1 METILTIHYEKVGT
15 VVLLKIVEYI
25 HMGNAPG
32 SFRLLGN
39 GTSSYHFQLGQL
51 ASISM
56 KKGEEKWED
65 NGKRSQ
71 KWEVSYNVEGLTCTL
86 SITKST
92 GINSD
97 EELRIDI
104 EDNRRREK
112 INRHAIKQYSSG
124 FTQIVGRAEA
134 GLLVGNMICFHA
146 NSTKDVRG
154 WEEAASST
162 YVPYT
167 RNTTNSSGG
176 VSSTTICPYG
186 SSGTRKGLYV
196 TEWKKKKENEKPY
209 MVTIAHYYANNG
221 ENLFTRGIDV
231 GLSMMV
237 KIRVSNGALFGIDEL
252 DFTVDGP
259 VQHPSSALL
268 YMIEEVTRTKMWTPR
283 ACPHCANIQRQRRW
297 QSESDDSDNLPVA
310 PGHGH
315 GNSQNARNHG
325 VFNGDGNG
333 SNYER
338 NIMLFINKFCT

>member
-1 METILTIHYEKVGT
+1 
-15 VVLLKIVEYI
+15 
-25 HMGNAPG
+25 MGNAPG

-104 EDNRRREK
+104 EDNTCREK

-167 RNTTNSSGG
+167 RASSTYVPYTRASSTYVPYTRNTTNSSGG
-176 VSSTTICPYG
+176 VTSTTICPYR

-237 KIRVSNGALFGIDEL
+237 KIRVSNGALFGIDEF

-268 YMIEEVTRTKMWTPR
+268 YMIEEVTRTGMWTPR